1 MKNYVNDQLKI
12 TYKVLIEYKK
22 KNQYE
27 NDDNINYLEEV
38 KKRQQRAIL
47 YHNTTFGDRKEV
59 RRL

>member
-12 TYKVLIEYKK
+12 TYKVLIEYRK

-38 KKRQQRAIL
+38 KKRQQRAIS
-47 YHNTTFGDRKEV
+47 YHNTTLGDRKEV